1 MHNIYLCLGPPFA
14 QPLCLYFRRTF
25 PWGCVGGLLK
35 RLVPDASPHGLPSS
49 IAAPLP
55 LNSNGKSTAADI
67 AALDAELSSV
77 TLPAKPPSMLIQR
90 TPSLGERVLW
100 TPNELHTTAHHP
112 TPPYTTIPHPLL
124 LLHISTL
131 YFFSNV
137 VCILWAWS
145 YEHV

>member
-49 IAAPLP
+49 IAAPIP

-67 AALDAELSSV
+67 AALDAELSNV

-90 TPSLGERVLW
+90 TPSLGERVL
-100 TPNELHTTAHHP
+100 
-112 TPPYTTIPHPLL
+112 
-124 LLHISTL
+124 
-131 YFFSNV
+131 
-137 VCILWAWS
+137 
-145 YEHV
+145 